1 VQGYLD
7 STLRRADTL
16 TPPQRQGLEIAA
28 VETRRTIDLLTKLL
42 ELARLDN
49 HQRTLTLAPADL
61 VDIVQAAITLAEEQ
75 MASLTN
81 GPSRIGLEAPAVSP
95 VVQVDRDKLCA
106 ALVELLNTALRYS
119 TQPIRVQVLTQPN
132 WALVQVH
139 DQGPGIPAQDQA
151 AVFDP
156 FYRVDEDRSR
166 QGGGTGLGLTLVRS
180 WVEAM
185 AGQVSL
191 RSQPQQGCVVTI
203 ALPWSAE

>member
-1 VQGYLD
+1 
-7 STLRRADTL
+7 
-16 TPPQRQGLEIAA
+16 
-28 VETRRTIDLLTKLL
+28 
-42 ELARLDN
+42 
-49 HQRTLTLAPADL
+49 
-61 VDIVQAAITLAEEQ
+61 
-75 MASLTN
+75 
-81 GPSRIGLEAPAVSP
+81 

-106 ALVELLNTALRYS
+106 ALVELLNNALRYS
-119 TQPIRVQVLTQPN
+119 AQPIRVQVLTQPD

-185 AGQVSL
+185 SGQVSL
-191 RSQPQQGCVVTI
+191 RSQPQQGCVFTI
-203 ALPWSAE
+203 ALPWSSAR